1 MIISLERQK
10 FYLFP
15 VMCEE
20 DFGHVLS
27 CWIFLISAWLWELDS
42 TPYPV
47 PYLRFGT
54 KWFTKAICFV
64 KPEEDTKVIYMYIIL
79 IFLQHF

>member
-1 MIISLERQK
+1 
-10 FYLFP
+10 
-15 VMCEE
+15 MCEE

-27 CWIFLISAWLWELDS
+27 CWIFLVSAWLWELDS
-42 TPYPV
+42 APYPV

-64 KPEEDTKVIYMYIIL
+64 KPDEDTKVIYMYIIL
-79 IFLQHF
+79 IFLQHFWIFVKLLPLYI

>member
-1 MIISLERQK
+1 
-10 FYLFP
+10 
-15 VMCEE
+15 MCEE

-64 KPEEDTKVIYMYIIL
+64 KPGEETEVDLNHFHFPNYKIINIFL
-79 IFLQHF
+79 IFFKLFPLYI